1 MISITD
7 LHHVTLKE
15 AEQRWKNSDT
25 TPKRGRIVRKFKHST
40 VESNPSVLK
49 CMRCDTVIHVS
60 TSTIVKLLVSV
71 LKILREGQHKI
82 INSQIVETIDELHI
96 PRFKT
101 GRVCSSCFSELWSN
115 VTVEGKRAITV
126 VLEDS
131 DHV

>member
-7 LHHVTLKE
+7 LHHITLKE
-15 AEQRWKNSDT
+15 AEQRWKDSDT
-25 TPKRGRIVRKFKHST
+25 APKRGRIVRKFRKQT
-40 VESNPSVLK
+40 VESNPSVLH

-71 LKILREGQHKI
+71 LKVLKQGPHKI
-82 INSQIVETIDELHI
+82 VNTQIVETVDELHI

-101 GRVCSSCFSELWSN
+101 GRVCNSCFSELWSN